1 MSDHSNKDELAPTL
15 DLDTVATLDVPD
27 SPDTRDGLNR
37 PGKDKPANEAG
48 QWPLKM
54 TGVLVF
60 ILALVIIYLWQ
71 QQGTIKA
78 QLKQNVSAT
87 LEADMRSMQRQY
99 TQQLA
104 NTQAQLSQ
112 YRKQQ
117 QLLTGTLEA
126 TQGQLQR
133 QSDEN
138 LDLLKAQSLL
148 NLAND
153 RYVLMR
159 DIDTGIL
166 AMQQAIK
173 QLDNLQLPAVDAIKA
188 QILKELNI
196 LQSVKTVDVSAYLRS
211 LSEMIGAVDDLSLM
225 TGSRSNTVVETKTEV
240 SPSTWSAKWQQWQ
253 EALKPMLIIRRHAQ
267 TAQAVLTPEED
278 RLIRLVLKSR
288 YEYVRQALLR
298 EDGRMLPIAVGS
310 VRSWL
315 ERYFDMQQTSL
326 QPAIK
331 VLADLESTSFDV
343 EYPPIGDALKQLT
356 RYITQSSAPDP
367 VQLMEEEG
375 GAKP

>member
-1 MSDHSNKDELAPTL
+1 MSDHSNKDDLAPTL
-15 DLDTVATLDVPD
+15 DLDAVATLDVPD
-27 SPDTRDGLNR
+27 SSDTRDDLNR
-37 PGKDKPANEAG
+37 PGKDKSANEAG
-48 QWPLKM
+48 HWPLKL

-71 QQGTIKA
+71 QQGTIKT
-78 QLKQNVSAT
+78 QLKQNVSVT
-87 LEADMRSMQRQY
+87 LEADMRSLQRQY

-117 QLLTGTLEA
+117 QLLAGTLEA

-173 QLDNLQLPAVDAIKA
+173 QLDDLQLPAVEAIKA

-196 LQSVKTVDVSAYLRS
+196 LQSVKTVDMSAYLRS

-225 TGSRSNTVVETKTEV
+225 STSRTNSALEPE
-240 SPSTWSAKWQQWQ
+240 PEEALSTWAAKWQQWQ

-267 TAQAVLTPEED
+267 TAQAVLTAEED

-298 EDGRMLPIAVGS
+298 EDGRMLPIAVSS
-310 VRSWL
+310 VRTWL

-326 QPAIK
+326 QPVIK

-356 RYITQSSAPDP
+356 RYITHSSVPDP
-367 VQLMEEEG
+367 VESMEEEG
-375 GAKP
+375 RVKP